1 MAKSPDT
8 TEYFNGFYSTGPG
21 LGNASSYI
29 VSGTPWV
36 TGSTLTAG
44 AEAEINL
51 PAVAKSITIWNKTPG
66 NNNVN
71 STILLHFDSKSDADA
86 TNNVIGTKHFLTLT
100 GSGPGQAASSQVT
113 LSTKCTKFF
122 LSHSET
128 GTVTTAVYEILASLT
143 GIAPEQM
150 FELTG
155 SGINTYNIV

>member
-8 TEYFNGFYSTGPG
+8 TEYFNSFYSTGPG
-21 LGNASSYI
+21 LGNAASYI

-36 TGSTLTAG
+36 TGSSLGAG
-44 AEAEINL
+44 EEDEIIL
-51 PAVAKSITIWNKTPG
+51 PAVAKSIQIWNKTPG
-66 NNNVN
+66 NNNLN

-86 TNNVIGTKHFLTLT
+86 TNNVIATKHFLTLT
-100 GSGPGQAASSQVT
+100 GSGPGQPASSTVT
-113 LSTKCTKFF
+113 LNTKCDKFY

-128 GTVTTAVYEILASLT
+128 GAVVTAEYEILAVLT
-143 GIAPEQM
+143 GIAPVQM

>member
-8 TEYFNGFYSTGPG
+8 TEYFNSFYSTGPG
-21 LGNASSYI
+21 LGNAASYI

-36 TGSTLTAG
+36 TGSSLAAG
-44 AEAEINL
+44 AEVEIIL
-51 PAVAKSITIWNKTPG
+51 PAVAQSITIWNKTPA
-66 NNNVN
+66 NNNLN

-100 GSGPGQAASSQVT
+100 GSTAMQAATSTIT
-113 LSTKCTKFF
+113 LNNKCSKFY

-128 GTVTTAVYEILASLT
+128 GAVTTAQYEILASLT
-143 GIAPEQM
+143 GIAPAQM

-155 SGINTYNIV
+155 SGINQY